1 MFFNRSKRRTNRIDS
16 LIGANVRVEGDV
28 SFSGGLRIDG
38 LVRGNVCSTDE
49 YPSALVLSERARIE
63 GEIHVSHC
71 VINGT
76 VLGPVFA
83 SEFLELQANARVTGD
98 VHYAVLEMHTGAVV
112 QGRLIHQAGGGKTLR
127 LAATR

>member
-16 LIGANVRVEGDV
+16 LIGVNARLEGDV

-49 YPSALVLSERARIE
+49 HPSALVLSERARIE
-63 GEIHVSHC
+63 GEVHVSHC

-83 SEFLELQANARVTGD
+83 SDFLELQASARVTGD

-112 QGRLIHQAGGGKTLR
+112 QGRLIHQASSGKKLR
-127 LAATR
+127 LAATH